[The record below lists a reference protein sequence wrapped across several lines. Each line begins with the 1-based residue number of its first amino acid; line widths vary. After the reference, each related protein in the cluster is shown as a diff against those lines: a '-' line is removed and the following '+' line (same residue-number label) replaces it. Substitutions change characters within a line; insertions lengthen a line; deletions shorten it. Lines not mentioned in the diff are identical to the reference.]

1 MIKQNRKVHK
11 IQNLSNYLDNRQT
24 VDIIVQIVNYINLDV
39 AVNNLLI
46 KYPDM

>member
-46 KYPDM
+46 KCPDM